1 MVGIIIINLYKIGTE
16 YEAIFCFIYRKQ
28 SIMEVG
34 EGLDKISRVGT
45 LALFQD
51 QVKLLS

>member
-1 MVGIIIINLYKIGTE
+1 MVGIILRQLYKIGTE
-16 YEAIFCFIYRKQ
+16 YEAIFCLLYRKQ
-28 SIMEVG
+28 SKLEVG
-34 EGLDKISRVGT
+34 EGLDKISRVGM